1 MNVRVEATGLSKGHV
16 THETLV
22 QFVVSVNMSVSE
34 KIDGMT
40 KCPVARVTLVHAVVL
55 VSSSVMRQ

>member
-1 MNVRVEATGLSKGHV
+1 MFMNVRVQAAGLSKGHV

-22 QFVVSVNMSVSE
+22 QFVVSVNVSVPE
-34 KIDGMT
+34 KIDGIT
-40 KCPVARVTLVHAVVL
+40 ECPVALVHVVVL

>member
-1 MNVRVEATGLSKGHV
+1 MNVRVQAAGLSKGHV
-16 THETLV
+16 TYKTLV

-40 KCPVARVTLVHAVVL
+40 KCPVARITLVHVVVL